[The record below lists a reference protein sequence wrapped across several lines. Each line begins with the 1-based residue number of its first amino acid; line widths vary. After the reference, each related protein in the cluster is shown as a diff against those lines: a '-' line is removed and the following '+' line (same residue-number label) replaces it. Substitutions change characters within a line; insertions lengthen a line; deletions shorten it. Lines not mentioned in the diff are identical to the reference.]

1 MGKAKTKDRGYIT
14 MKEWVDEWG
23 GKRDE
28 AERKTFSKL
37 PFHYCSISFQPFTT
51 PACTEDGHIFDLMNI
66 VPYIKKHKT
75 HPVTGAPLATKDL
88 IRLNI
93 HKNAQGELSCPVTF
107 KVFTDN
113 VHIVALKN
121 TGNVFSYEAVEQFNL
136 KPKFMFDLV
145 SNEPFTKAD
154 IIHLQDP
161 QNIERRNAAQFY
173 HVKHQL
179 SAKSEGGS
187 NPMSSIHTTPAMDR
201 VFAQVKQQTA
211 ANSSSLVAS
220 STPRPQVDTV
230 TPASQATSSSDP
242 NMKLATRSYSS
253 GKMSAS
259 FTSTAVD
266 VATTNPNIVEQVRR
280 QLKPKKKGYV
290 RVKTSLGDLNIELH
304 CDKAPIACENFILLC
319 ERGYYNDVAFHRNIP
334 DFMIQGG
341 DPTGTGRGGD
351 SAFGGTFADEIRETL
366 RHSQRGVVSMANRG
380 PATNT
385 SQFFICYRPAR
396 HLDNL
401 HTVFGRVVGGLEV
414 LDLMEKVKV
423 DKNDK
428 PLEDITILSTVVFV
442 NPFDE
447 MLKAEKEATEKK
459 LKETPTFVNESE
471 IGQWFSNPKPSVTPK
486 RPAALV
492 GKYIPSTL
500 NADGSASEGG
510 PPSEGPN
517 ADTPLVV
524 TVSDLLAESK
534 KKKPRPNSQ
543 FGDFSGW

>member
-1 MGKAKTKDRGYIT
+1 
-14 MKEWVDEWG
+14 
-23 GKRDE
+23 
-28 AERKTFSKL
+28 
-37 PFHYCSISFQPFTT
+37 
-51 PACTEDGHIFDLMNI
+51 
-66 VPYIKKHKT
+66 
-75 HPVTGAPLATKDL
+75 
-88 IRLNI
+88 
-93 HKNAQGELSCPVTF
+93 
-107 KVFTDN
+107 
-113 VHIVALKN
+113 
-121 TGNVFSYEAVEQFNL
+121 
-136 KPKFMFDLV
+136 
-145 SNEPFTKAD
+145 
-154 IIHLQDP
+154 
-161 QNIERRNAAQFY
+161 
-173 HVKHQL
+173 
-179 SAKSEGGS
+179 
-187 NPMSSIHTTPAMDR
+187 
-201 VFAQVKQQTA
+201 
-211 ANSSSLVAS
+211 
-220 STPRPQVDTV
+220 
-230 TPASQATSSSDP
+230 
-242 NMKLATRSYSS
+242 
-253 GKMSAS
+253 MSAS